1 MPAAVAEPKK
11 RGVRRARSG
20 SFPADP
26 DPPPAPESGEC
37 HERLVRCYL
46 PYNNT
51 IRVLAGRFSGR
62 LSETCQAASFF
73 GTSALRALFP
83 IMRFSKEGRSSVGR
97 PVLSCAAFARDR
109 PLVGQRD
116 ADAPYAGS
124 REREAGVYGRG
135 LSGMDG
141 RRSWTV
147 RGCRQASADET
158 NGYKYVEYGSVSG
171 NLLDVTESFFIFAA
185 GSYEKS
191 VIYWK

>member
-1 MPAAVAEPKK
+1 MKPRPRCSACTTAASRNGRGPRRSVPAAVAEPKK

-83 IMRFSKEGRSSVGR
+83 IVRFSKEGRSSVGR

-109 PLVGQRD
+109 PLSVRRTTRCGRPLRRQPGKGGGRVRPGFVRNGRAQVVD
-116 ADAPYAGS
+116 RAGMP
-124 REREAGVYGRG
+124 AGVGG
-135 LSGMDG
+135 
-141 RRSWTV
+141 
-147 RGCRQASADET
+147 
-158 NGYKYVEYGSVSG
+158 
-171 NLLDVTESFFIFAA
+171 
-185 GSYEKS
+185 
-191 VIYWK
+191 